1 MDLTHPTQENVEYMI
16 EVIKTKLKM
25 ATAAAMQA
33 SSFTVDRYE
42 DIQELYDIVVSKQN
56 FSISEIEAL
65 VSELGKL
72 RHS

>member
-33 SSFTVDRYE
+33 SSFSVNRYE

-72 RHS
+72 RNA